1 MSAVA
6 ESQVAVV
13 EFEIAQLRG
22 YESVLPAVVLP
33 VIAQSAVNSQQE
45 DSPLNAYLGS
55 SL

>member
-6 ESQVAVV
+6 EAQVAVV
-13 EFEIAQLRG
+13 EFEVAQLLG
-22 YESVLPAVVLP
+22 SVAVLPAVALP
-33 VIAQSAVNSQQE
+33 VIAQSAVNPQQE